1 MGNTNFNKAIC
12 LSLLFIFISFLAK
25 AQNTNVAYSFSEMY
39 NYNKLIETE
48 KVIIEQEAN
57 DFLAQ
62 KQATDDEAE
71 IEQLNWEIYRRC
83 HRHLLAQDEVNY
95 IIQQL
100 KVVEN
105 EVSKTR
111 KKPTKWI
118 NKNEE

>member
-1 MGNTNFNKAIC
+1 MKTTKHLKNFI
-12 LSLLFIFISFLAK
+12 LLFTFFATWQIQ
-25 AQNTNVAYSFSEMY
+25 AQDDSVNYSFADMY
-39 NYNKLIETE
+39 NYNKLTETE
-48 KVIIEQEAN
+48 KVTIEQESN

-62 KQATDDEAE
+62 KQASDDEGE

-83 HRHLLAQDEVNY
+83 HRHLLAEDEVNY

-100 KVVEN
+100 KIVEN